1 MKAEIIAIGT
11 EILLGDI
18 VNTNAQ
24 YIAKELAGL
33 GIDVYNQSVIGD
45 NQERIIE
52 GLSKAFERCDIVI
65 TTGGLGP
72 TQDDIT
78 KEVSA
83 KYFNRELVLHEPSLE
98 WLKKYLN
105 IKDECVLEAN
115 KKQAYVPKDC
125 MVLENHYGTAP
136 GVIIK
141 DNNKIL
147 IILPGPPKE
156 MKALF
161 KDYVQD
167 YLKDITGN
175 IIKSKT
181 VRMFGIGESMMA
193 KKVDHIIKKS
203 TNPTVAPYAKES
215 DVILR
220 ITAKAN
226 SEEECDKVI
235 EPVYKEIK
243 TMLEE
248 YIYGEDED
256 SLEKVVAKM
265 LCDNKLSISTAES
278 CTGGLIASSLISYA
292 GISEVFMEGAVTYS
306 NEAKISRLGVRKETL
321 NKYGAVSKETAEEMA
336 IGISKTSK
344 TDIGISTTG
353 IAGPGGGTDEKPIGL
368 VYIGLYIK
376 GNAIVEKF
384 NFNGDRAQI
393 RKRASLYALN
403 MIRREL
409 LKIK

>member
-24 YIAKELAGL
+24 YIAKELAAL

-45 NQERIIE
+45 NEERIIE
-52 GLSKAFERCDIVI
+52 GLSRAFERCDLVI

-78 KEVSA
+78 KEVGA
-83 KYFNRELVLHEPSLE
+83 KYFNKELVLHEPSLE

-105 IKDECVLEAN
+105 IKDESVLEAN

-136 GVIIK
+136 GIIIN

-167 YLKDITGN
+167 YLKDITGGT
-175 IIKSKT
+175 IKSKT

-226 SEEECDKVI
+226 CEEECDKVI
-235 EPVYKEIK
+235 EPVYEEIK
-243 TMLEE
+243 SILEE

-265 LCDNKLSISTAES
+265 ICDKKLSISTAES
-278 CTGGLIASSLISYA
+278 CTGGLLAASLVSYP
-292 GISEVFMEGAVTYS
+292 GISEVFMEGAITYS
-306 NEAKISRLGVRKETL
+306 NDAKISRLGVKKETL
-321 NKYGAVSKETAEEMA
+321 DKYGAVSKETAEEMA
-336 IGISKTSK
+336 MGIAKTSK
-344 TDIGISTTG
+344 TDVGISTTG
-353 IAGPGGGTDEKPIGL
+353 IAGPSGGTDEKPVGL

-376 GNAIVEKF
+376 GKTIVEKF
-384 NFNGDRAQI
+384 NFNGDREQI
-393 RKRASLYALN
+393 RRKASLYALN
-403 MIRREL
+403 MIRKEL
-409 LKIK
+409 IKIK